1 MPGIGREALFLLG
14 EGVLEIENY
23 YGRIIF
29 IKFYSRQHPT
39 KGYGPPDLSS
49 SRKKILILRIHGYKW
64 HRTKGLR
71 TDHKYLI
78 H

>member
-29 IKFYSRQHPT
+29 IKIYSRQHPT
-39 KGYGPPDLSS
+39 KLYGPPYTYQVQG
-49 SRKKILILRIHGYKW
+49 RKF
-64 HRTKGLR
+64 
-71 TDHKYLI
+71 
-78 H
+78 